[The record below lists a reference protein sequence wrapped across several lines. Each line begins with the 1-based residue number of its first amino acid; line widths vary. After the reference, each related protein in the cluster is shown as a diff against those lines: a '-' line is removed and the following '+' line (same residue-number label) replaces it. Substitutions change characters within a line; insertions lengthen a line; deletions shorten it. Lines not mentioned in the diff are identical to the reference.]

1 MIGLWA
7 GLVTFA
13 ATTILTVAGVGA
25 AFILV
30 PIYLAL
36 GIELHTAMSTA
47 LLLNGISMIFASITF
62 AREKLILW
70 RLALPILLVATV
82 LSPAGAYASQFVQ
95 RNILLLLFI
104 AFLIFAAS
112 MMLFYKPGGKPKD
125 KKAAEGSQGSNSE
138 KKQHGDSEPDAS
150 TAVKGMWTIGAPV
163 GGLAGFIGGL
173 LGVGG
178 GNIIVPALVW
188 LGIPPKNASATTSF
202 IVIFSSLAGFMG
214 RASLGNLD
222 AGLLFW
228 TVAGSV
234 AGALAGAWMM
244 SKKLQNKQVK
254 IIIGVLLYFIAAKML
269 FDLWK

>member
-1 MIGLWA
+1 MIEVWA

-13 ATTILTVAGVGA
+13 ATTVLTVAGVGA

-36 GIELHTAMSTA
+36 GIELHTSMSTA

-70 RLALPILLVATV
+70 RLALPILIAATV
-82 LSPAGAYASQFVQ
+82 LSPAGAYASQFVP
-95 RNILLLLFI
+95 RNHLLLLFI
-104 AFLIFAAS
+104 LFLLFAAS
-112 MMLFYKPGGKPKD
+112 MMLFYKPGGK
-125 KKAAEGSQGSNSE
+125 KKVETTNQEKNAVVNNGFNNKEGNAMDGI
-138 KKQHGDSEPDAS
+138 
-150 TAVKGMWTIGAPV
+150 KGMWTIGAPV
-163 GGLAGFIGGL
+163 GGVAGFLGGL

-188 LGIPPKNASATTSF
+188 LGISPKKASATSSF
-202 IVIFSSLAGFMG
+202 IVIFSSLAGFAG

-222 AGLLFW
+222 GVLLAY
-228 TVAGSV
+228 TVAGSI
-234 AGALAGAWMM
+234 AGALLGSWLM

-254 IIIGVLLYFIAAKML
+254 IIIGVLLYLIAGKML
-269 FDLWK
+269 LDLLK

>member
-1 MIGLWA
+1 MTMIELWA
-7 GLVTFA
+7 GLVTFT
-13 ATTILTVAGVGA
+13 ATTVLTVAGVGA

-70 RLALPILLVATV
+70 RLALPIILAATV
-82 LSPAGAYASQFVQ
+82 LSPVGAYASQYVP
-95 RNILLLLFI
+95 RSNLLLLFI

-112 MMLFYKPGGKPKD
+112 MMLFYKPGGNKGNKKD
-125 KKAAEGSQGSNSE
+125 EQAVALISRNVIGNETEG
-138 KKQHGDSEPDAS
+138 
-150 TAVKGMWTIGAPV
+150 VKGMWTIGAPV
-163 GGLAGFIGGL
+163 GGVAGFIGGL

-178 GNIIVPALVW
+178 GNIIVPALIW
-188 LGIPPKNASATTSF
+188 LGIPAKKASATSSF
-202 IVIFSSLAGFMG
+202 IVIFSSLAGFAG

-222 AGLLFW
+222 GGLLAY

-234 AGALAGAWMM
+234 AGALLGSWLM
-244 SKKLQNKQVK
+244 SKKLQNKHVK
-254 IIIGVLLYFIAAKML
+254 VIIGVLLYVIAGKML
-269 FDLWK
+269 FDLWR

>member
-1 MIGLWA
+1 MIEVWA
-7 GLVTFA
+7 GLITFT
-13 ATTILTVAGVGA
+13 ATTVLTVAGVGA

-70 RLALPILLVATV
+70 RLAFPILIAATV
-82 LSPAGAYASQFVQ
+82 LSPAGAYASQFVP
-95 RNILLLLFI
+95 RNNLLLLFI
-104 AFLIFAAS
+104 LFLLFAAS
-112 MMLFYKPGGKPKD
+112 MMLFYKPGGKKKVEQND
-125 KKAAEGSQGSNSE
+125 KVENMAVNRSQNNRE
-138 KKQHGDSEPDAS
+138 AHDTENI
-150 TAVKGMWTIGAPV
+150 KGMWTLGAPV
-163 GGLAGFIGGL
+163 GGVAGFLGGL

-188 LGIPPKNASATTSF
+188 LGIPAKKASATSSF
-202 IVIFSSLAGFMG
+202 IVIFSSLSGFAG
-214 RASLGNLD
+214 RASVGNLD
-222 AGLLFW
+222 GVLLVY

-234 AGALAGAWMM
+234 GGAILGSWLM

-254 IIIGVLLYFIAAKML
+254 VIIGILLYVIAGKML
-269 FDLWK
+269 FDLWRL

>member
-1 MIGLWA
+1 MMEVWA
-7 GLVTFA
+7 GLVTFT

-70 RLALPILLVATV
+70 RLALPILLAATV
-82 LSPAGAYASQFVQ
+82 LSPAGAYASQFVP
-95 RNILLLLFI
+95 RNHLLLLFI
-104 AFLIFAAS
+104 AFLLFAAS
-112 MMLFYKPGGKPKD
+112 MMLFYKPGGKKKD
-125 KKAAEGSQGSNSE
+125 EQAAMFISRHVTTDHKE
-138 KKQHGDSEPDAS
+138 
-150 TAVKGMWTIGAPV
+150 AVKGMWTIGAPV
-163 GGLAGFIGGL
+163 GGVAGFLGGL

-188 LGIPPKNASATTSF
+188 LGIPAKKASATSSF
-202 IVIFSSLAGFMG
+202 IVIFSSLAGFAG
-214 RASLGNLD
+214 RASIGNLD
-222 AGLLFW
+222 GVLLAY
-228 TVAGSV
+228 TVAGSIG
-234 AGALAGAWMM
+234 GALIGSWLM

-254 IIIGVLLYFIAAKML
+254 VIIGVLLYVIAGKML
-269 FDLWK
+269 FDLWR